1 MWVLTN
7 LLNGDSMSKKII
19 LYHDNPRDKDAQNY
33 FENMSFDMFK
43 ATTEFFKSSCITRSY
58 QISLQFGW

>member
-1 MWVLTN
+1 
-7 LLNGDSMSKKII
+7 MSKKII